1 MPTGWYAFFTY
12 YGDMLNMRTTFE
24 DDIYRWMIIKEIE
37 PCPNGIGMIDVFDIN
52 NPEEIRIMIPVM
64 EAK

>member
-1 MPTGWYAFFTY
+1 
-12 YGDMLNMRTTFE
+12 MLNMRTTFE